1 MLLRNTLLYLP
12 AQIVGPFFQLISVVV
27 WTHIVGESTLGV
39 ITLVTA
45 SHELLQT
52 VFLVWWSQY
61 ALRFFGAVQQGEETK
76 RFYRTENAVLLMSV
90 IAQCIVVLAV
100 LQTKIAPGAGLGLT
114 LAVLGYVVTRSYNL
128 YLAERARVRHEIA
141 VYSIQQVMGPAVGF
155 LLGLLLIHMFG
166 QDPEWPIAGYA
177 MAQFAAVAIVL
188 PMIRFGW
195 SFWPVDRAILRQALS
210 YGVPLVLGGGL
221 SWISI
226 NASRFIVSDMMGVAA
241 AGLFAVGYGLGFRAS
256 TVAAMMVTAS
266 AFPIAVRTMQ
276 ERGVER
282 AMQQLADNGALLAAI
297 LLPSVAG
304 VFMLRE
310 EIVHLLIAPNFQAAT
325 LAILPLAT
333 LAGAIRNFRAHFAD
347 QVFLLHRRTKLTIA
361 INSVEALLTVGASI
375 LFISWWGLTGAVI
388 ASTVSA
394 VVAAVVSFSTGAIL
408 FRLRPPFLHLFKIVV
423 ATAAMMLVLQGLKK
437 DGGSVLL
444 ALHIGV
450 GASVYAVV
458 LALLYVMTLKS
469 LLNRRAKPA

>member
-1 MLLRNTLLYLP
+1 
-12 AQIVGPFFQLISVVV
+12 
-27 WTHIVGESTLGV
+27 
-39 ITLVTA
+39 
-45 SHELLQT
+45 
-52 VFLVWWSQY
+52 
-61 ALRFFGAVQQGEETK
+61 
-76 RFYRTENAVLLMSV
+76 
-90 IAQCIVVLAV
+90 
-100 LQTKIAPGAGLGLT
+100 
-114 LAVLGYVVTRSYNL
+114 
-128 YLAERARVRHEIA
+128 
-141 VYSIQQVMGPAVGF
+141 
-155 LLGLLLIHMFG
+155 
-166 QDPEWPIAGYA
+166 
-177 MAQFAAVAIVL
+177 
-188 PMIRFGW
+188 
-195 SFWPVDRAILRQALS
+195 
-210 YGVPLVLGGGL
+210 
-221 SWISI
+221 
-226 NASRFIVSDMMGVAA
+226 
-241 AGLFAVGYGLGFRAS
+241 
-256 TVAAMMVTAS
+256 
-266 AFPIAVRTMQ
+266 
-276 ERGVER
+276 
-282 AMQQLADNGALLAAI
+282 MQQLADNGALLAAI